1 MKLRCRIGYHKLG
14 PAEHLQDSINSRTC
28 EDCGK
33 PFLYD
38 GEVLIGDFVL
48 PPIANQHSLTIQDWL
63 DQVNESAP
71 TKLELIE
78 WKPIEQAKK
87 DGTVYLFYRKKGVVL
102 AAWDIENKWWMDNG
116 DGWPLREP
124 GHNYPDEQ
132 LDPTHFAEL
141 PKGPNNE

>member
-1 MKLRCRIGYHKLG
+1 MKIRCRIGYHKLG

-78 WKPIEQAKK
+78 WKPIDQAKK
-87 DGTVYLFYRKKGVVL
+87 DGTEYLL
-102 AAWDIENKWWMDNG
+102 WLT
-116 DGWPLREP
+116 DGTGMEVGFW
-124 GHNYPDEQ
+124 GYDSAKDETGWRTWFGASV
-132 LDPTHFAEL
+132 PVSHYAEV
-141 PKGPNNE
+141 KGPAQPKQ